1 MTGSLQL
8 RTDRQSERIPH
19 INFWGILQPLVRGS
33 SRRRGRHGVYPV
45 RFWNGAQGDDIRDCS
60 ISLRLIEE
68 VAMPFFNVGT
78 RKRSPCIILLIVS
91 AIIFPSCTIT
101 TPPIQQARPA
111 LHHYYFKV
119 QDANEI
125 PVDGVSITSTLYDH
139 NERKIDTILNTDLEG
154 KATFGVFGSPDAN
167 DAYQNAFET
176 KCEYSAFKV
185 GYLPEYG
192 TAKITYLLTDL
203 NARSHKGLDEASTT
217 LTLYRAADLV
227 SDAVAALAD
236 TAEMNAVLRYA
247 ENLHKLFNSRG
258 ITVPRHSVD
267 IIVQEKMWYLSVAL
281 HTPNVMNIDV
291 LDSAGIAKTF
301 FELAGRETI
310 ELLREDSMR
319 MNDMDGF
326 SIAITGTKKHFNSP
340 SDDPAS
346 VECRY
351 YFNKNIFDVIQAADK
366 NDKLLANCRV
376 FLDGREI
383 SISR

>member
-1 MTGSLQL
+1 MKLSL
-8 RTDRQSERIPH
+8 
-19 INFWGILQPLVRGS
+19 
-33 SRRRGRHGVYPV
+33 
-45 RFWNGAQGDDIRDCS
+45 
-60 ISLRLIEE
+60 
-68 VAMPFFNVGT
+68 
-78 RKRSPCIILLIVS
+78 CIVLLTSAAIV
-91 AIIFPSCTIT
+91 FPSCTIT
-101 TPPIQQARPA
+101 TPPIQPARPA

-139 NERKIDTILNTDLEG
+139 NERKIDTILNTDAEG
-154 KATFGVFGSPDAN
+154 KIAFGVFGSPDAN

-176 KCEYSAFKV
+176 KCDYSAFKV

-192 TAKITYLLTDL
+192 TVKITYLFTDM

-217 LTLYRAADLV
+217 LTLYRASDLI
-227 SDAVAALAD
+227 SDAVAAIAD
-236 TAEMNAVLRYA
+236 TAEKNAVLRYA
-247 ENLHKLFNSRG
+247 ENLHRLFNSRG
-258 ITVPRHSVD
+258 ITVPRYSLD
-267 IIVQEKMWYLSVAL
+267 IVVNDKMRYLSATL
-281 HTPNVMNIDV
+281 NTPNVVNIDV

-301 FELAGRETI
+301 FELAGREAI
-310 ELLREDSMR
+310 ELLRDNSMR
-319 MNDMDGF
+319 MNDINGF